1 MSEIPKKTPLLA
13 ETDAK
18 PVLVIETEREG
29 LVLKELSSGEDDRV
43 YLEALQE
50 DPQHVDNYLNRVASI
65 YDTLEKVT
73 ERRHTAGDDIRM
85 GIWDG
90 DRLVGGIS
98 FRVSE
103 EDKSQAELGYW
114 LRKSAV
120 GHGYATLATKA
131 LTHYV
136 SPRFDKIFAEVHPD
150 NIASQK
156 VLERSGYHQSGVVE
170 RDWSGVKVAALV
182 FDAK

>member
-13 ETDAK
+13 ETDAN
-18 PVLVIETEREG
+18 PVLVIETEHKGVLLRE
-29 LVLKELSSGEDDRV
+29 LASDEDDKF

-50 DPQHVDNYLNRVASI
+50 DPQHVDNYLNLVASRF
-65 YDTLEKVT
+65 DTLDKVR
-73 ERRHTAGDDIRM
+73 ERRLTAGDDIRM

-103 EDKSQAELGYW
+103 ENKSQAELGYW

-120 GHGYATLATKA
+120 GHGYATLAAKA
-131 LTHYV
+131 LTHYA
-136 SPRFDKIFAEVHPD
+136 SPRFDRIFAEVHPD
-150 NIASQK
+150 NTASQK

-170 RDWSGVKVAALV
+170 REWSGVKVEALV